1 MIIQISMDCDL
12 DINYK
17 LSKNG
22 SRKKRKE
29 AKNRKRDEE
38 IILNI
43 IIL

>member
-22 SRKKRKE
+22 SRKE